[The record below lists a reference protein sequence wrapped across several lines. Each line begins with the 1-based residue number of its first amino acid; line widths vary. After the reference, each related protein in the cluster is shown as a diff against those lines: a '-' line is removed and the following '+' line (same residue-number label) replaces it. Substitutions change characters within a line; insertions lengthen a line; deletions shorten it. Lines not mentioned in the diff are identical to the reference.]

1 MNTLLNVNLN
11 LGDIESPTSNGLK
24 DIAPPNSALDGVS
37 TKSVHWFALRATY
50 GRERKAYE
58 YIVEKGAEA
67 FYPTSIIEKKD
78 KDGKTI
84 HLQVS
89 RLPNIFFIHSTEEVA
104 KSFAYD
110 KNDLHFLR
118 FYYNQH
124 HNGKKEPLVVPDSQ
138 IENLKILCQSQA
150 EDILVVPP
158 HVNNFLTGQTV
169 RITKGD
175 FAGIVGVVARW
186 HGQQRVG
193 IALDGIGIIAT
204 AYVPS
209 AYLERIEK

>member
-1 MNTLLNVNLN
+1 MRT
-11 LGDIESPTSNGLK
+11 
-24 DIAPPNSALDGVS
+24 
-37 TKSVHWFALRATY
+37 TY

-58 YIVEKGAEA
+58 YIVGKGTEA

-84 HLQVS
+84 RQQVS
-89 RLPNIFFIHSTEEVA
+89 RLPNIFFIHTTEEVA
-104 KSFAYD
+104 KTFAYD
-110 KNDLHFLR
+110 KRDLHYLR

-124 HNGKKEPLVVPDSQ
+124 HDGTKEPLVVPDFQ
-138 IENLKILCQSQA
+138 IENLRILCQSQA

-158 HVNNFLTGQTV
+158 HVNNFQMGQTV
-169 RITKGD
+169 RVTKGD

-193 IALDGIGIIAT
+193 IALDGIGTIAT
-204 AYVPS
+204 AYVPL
-209 AYLERIEK
+209 AYLEVL